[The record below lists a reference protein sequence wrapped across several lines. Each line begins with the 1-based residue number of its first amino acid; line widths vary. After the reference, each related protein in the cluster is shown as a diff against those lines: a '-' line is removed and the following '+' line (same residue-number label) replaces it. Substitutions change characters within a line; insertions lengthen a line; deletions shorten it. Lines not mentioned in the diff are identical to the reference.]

1 MDFNDT
7 PQEAAFRA
15 KARAWLE
22 QHARPRDPNAI
33 APNMLGERESADV
46 IQKAKDWQATK
57 FDAGWACLTW
67 PKEYGGQGLG
77 RLEAV
82 VFNQEE
88 AKFETPPNIYAIGH
102 GMLGPTIMAHGSEEQ
117 KQKYIREMARGQV
130 VWCQL
135 FSEPDAGSDLAGLR
149 TSAVKDGN
157 ARQPSGSSD
166 WVLNGQKIWS
176 TGAHFCD
183 WGMIVTRTD
192 PNAAKHAGLT
202 YFIVDM
208 HAKGVEV
215 RPIKQIN
222 GGSGFNEV
230 FFTDVRVPDSN
241 RVGAVGDG
249 WRVAITTLMNERVAI
264 GAGGGAGRFRDLLK
278 LAQETRRNGRPAIE
292 DSAVRQKLADFYIKS
307 KGLQFTSYR
316 TLSALS
322 RGATPGPEGSIGK
335 AIGAPMGQE
344 MALFALELQ
353 GAMGGVADAAL
364 APQDA
369 IWQEMYLGSPG
380 LRIAGGTDEILKN
393 IIAER
398 VLRLPPEIRVDKDK
412 PFREIP
418 SGSVK

>member
-1 MDFNDT
+1 MNFEDT

-22 QHARPRDPNAI
+22 RNARLRPPGEI
-33 APNMLGERESADV
+33 APNLLGERENADV
-46 IQKAKDWQATK
+46 IRKAKDWQAKK
-57 FDAGWACLTW
+57 FDEGWAVLTW

-82 VFNQEE
+82 VWSQEE
-88 AKFETPPNIYAIGH
+88 AKFDVPPNIYAIGH
-102 GMLGPTIMAHGSEEQ
+102 GMLGPTLMAHGSEEQ
-117 KQKYIREMARGQV
+117 KKRYIREMARGQV

-149 TSAVKDGN
+149 TSATKDGD
-157 ARQPSGSSD
+157 D
-166 WVLNGQKIWS
+166 WIINGQKIWS

-183 WGMIVTRTD
+183 WGMIVTRHD
-192 PNAAKHAGLT
+192 PNAPKHAGLT

-222 GGSGFNEV
+222 GASGFNEV
-230 FFTDVRVPDSN
+230 FFTDVRVPDAN

-264 GAGGGAGRFRDLLK
+264 GAGGGAGRFKDLLR
-278 LAQETRRNGRPAIE
+278 LARETRRNGRPAIE
-292 DSAVRQKLADFYIKS
+292 DSAVRQRLADFYIRS

-335 AIGAPMGQE
+335 AVGAPLGQE
-344 MALFALELQ
+344 MASFAMELQ
-353 GAMGGVADAAL
+353 GPMGAVNDEAVAAQEAL
-364 APQDA
+364 
-369 IWQEMYLGSPG
+369 WQEMYLGTPG
-380 LRIAGGTDEILKN
+380 IRIAGGSDEILKN

-412 PFREIP
+412 PFRDIP
-418 SGSVK
+418 TGSVAK